1 MDVCHWFFYV
11 YSVIIIWYN
20 NVAKDEIKYLGGSP
34 MEFSLEKQENN
45 RAFFNIEISTEKFE
59 EAVQKTYLRN
69 RNKFNIPG
77 FRRGKTPRKII
88 EMNYGE
94 GIFYEDAI
102 NEILPEAY
110 DLAIADLGLEVVSSP
125 EVDIESIEKGKPIVI
140 KVEVDVKPEVKLGDY
155 QSIELEK
162 IEYNVTDELI
172 DAKLEETRDLNSRLI
187 EVEDRTV
194 EKGDILTIN
203 YEGFM
208 DGESFSGGKAENHQ
222 LEIGSNSFIPG
233 FEDQLIGK
241 NKGEDVE
248 IQVTF
253 PEDYHAED
261 LAGKEAIFKVK
272 IHGVKV
278 KELPDLDDEFAKDVS
293 EYDTLQEYKD
303 SIKKELE
310 ESMKNKEKTDTENR
324 AIERAVES
332 SEVEIPEGMIET
344 RLENEVKDFEYRLRM
359 QGLDFESYLKIT
371 NSSIDDLKEQFRP
384 NLETRIKTELVLEAI
399 GKKENME
406 ATDED
411 IEAELEKL
419 SEQYAEDD
427 KEKFKENMKK
437 GDLSFLHQGIINNKV
452 IDLLVSNVKFI

>member
-1 MDVCHWFFYV
+1 
-11 YSVIIIWYN
+11 
-20 NVAKDEIKYLGGSP
+20 

-45 RAFFNIEISTEKFE
+45 RAFFNIEISTDKFE
-59 EAVQKTYLRN
+59 ESVQKVYLRN
-69 RNKFNIPG
+69 RGRFNIPG
-77 FRRGKTPRKII
+77 FRKGKTPRKII

-102 NEILPEAY
+102 NDILPEAY
-110 DLAIADLGLEVVSSP
+110 DLAIVDLGLEAVSKP
-125 EVDIESIEKGKPIVI
+125 EIDIESIEKGKPVI
-140 KVEVDVKPEVKLGDY
+140 LKVEVDVKPEVKLGDY

-172 DAKLEETRDLNSRLI
+172 DEKLEETRDLNSRLV
-187 EVEDRTV
+187 EVEDRPV
-194 EKGDILTIN
+194 EKGDILIID

-208 DGESFSGGKAENHQ
+208 DGEPFAGGKAENHQ

-253 PEDYHAED
+253 PQEYHADD

-293 EYDTLQEYKD
+293 EYDTLDEYKD

-310 ESMKNKEKTDTENR
+310 EKMKVQEKTDTENR
-324 AIERAVES
+324 AIESVVES
-332 SEVEIPEGMIET
+332 SEVDIPEGMIEA
-344 RLENEVKDFEYRLRM
+344 RLDSEVKDFEYRLRM
-359 QGLDFESYLKIT
+359 QGLDFETYLNIT
-371 NSSIDDLKEQFRP
+371 NSSIEDVREQMRP
-384 NLETRIKTELVLEAI
+384 NIETRIKTELVLEAI
-399 GKKENME
+399 GNKENME

-411 IEAELEKL
+411 IEAELENL
-419 SEQYAEDD
+419 SEQYGEED

-437 GDLSFLHQGIINNKV
+437 GDLSYLNQGIINNKV
-452 IDLLVSNVKFI
+452 IDLLVSKVKFI

>member
-1 MDVCHWFFYV
+1 
-11 YSVIIIWYN
+11 
-20 NVAKDEIKYLGGSP
+20 

-45 RAFFNIEISTEKFE
+45 RAFFNIEISTDKFE
-59 EAVQKTYLRN
+59 ESVQKVYLRN
-69 RNKFNIPG
+69 RGRFNIPG
-77 FRRGKTPRKII
+77 FRKGKTPRKII

-102 NEILPEAY
+102 NDILPEAY
-110 DLAIADLGLEVVSSP
+110 DLAIVDLGLEAVSKP
-125 EVDIESIEKGKPIVI
+125 EIDIESIEKGKPVI
-140 KVEVDVKPEVKLGDY
+140 LKVEVDVKPEVKLGDY

-172 DAKLEETRDLNSRLI
+172 DEKLEETRDLNSRLV
-187 EVEDRTV
+187 EVEDRPV
-194 EKGDILTIN
+194 EKGDILIID

-208 DGESFSGGKAENHQ
+208 DGEPFAGGKAENHQ

-253 PEDYHAED
+253 PQEYHADD
-261 LAGKEAIFKVK
+261 LAGKEATFKVK

-293 EYDTLQEYKD
+293 EYDTLDEYKD

-310 ESMKNKEKTDTENR
+310 EKMKVQEKTDTENR
-324 AIERAVES
+324 AIESVVES
-332 SEVEIPEGMIET
+332 SEVDIPEGMIEA
-344 RLENEVKDFEYRLRM
+344 RLDSEVKDFEYRLRM
-359 QGLDFESYLKIT
+359 QGLDFETYLNIT
-371 NSSIDDLKEQFRP
+371 NSSIEDVREQMRP
-384 NLETRIKTELVLEAI
+384 NIETRIKTELVLEAI
-399 GKKENME
+399 GNKENME

-411 IEAELEKL
+411 IEAELENL
-419 SEQYAEDD
+419 SEQYGEED

-437 GDLSFLHQGIINNKV
+437 GDLSYLNQGIINNKV
-452 IDLLVSNVKFI
+452 IDLLVSKVKFI